1 MAIGLAQRADRYRE
15 FNPSLTRATPGF
27 LYATLAFRG
36 RVHEAVRL
44 MVGQARGISDSE
56 LGQTPIALYLAE
68 VGFMNALPR
77 EADEIVGRVLQ
88 RATGPHLDFLRPI
101 VSWRGARGDTLVL
114 RRFLHWADSPLRH
127 RTTAHRTAPYVLVGT
142 SAHLPLPPHD
152 TAEAHRWFGKLPPT
166 LCPDV
171 HTLAP

>member
-101 VSWRGARGDTLVL
+101 VSWRGARGGKLGL
-114 RRFLHWADSPLRH
+114 RRFFQWGGSPFRH
-127 RTTAHRTAPYVLVGT
+127 GTAAQAAAAYVLVT
-142 SAHLPLPPHD
+142 IPACPAPP
-152 TAEAHRWFGKLPPT
+152 
-166 LCPDV
+166 
-171 HTLAP
+171 